1 MRTGFV
7 VLVVPLLVVGCLHQR
22 FHTDSARSAT
32 EQLLIAEAAERA
44 AASVE
49 LPPVAERRV
58 ALEVVGLGPGK
69 EFYQDLPYVQAALQH
84 RLLEEGATIVE
95 PGDADLVMTARVAAL
110 GTVARQ
116 FTLGFPQLGVGLYQN
131 SKQHGYAKLRVVTR
145 DGEGAFVAESEP
157 VMVSSRHDFLEVMQI
172 ILRRQDIYPDDHML
186 GID

>member
-1 MRTGFV
+1 
-7 VLVVPLLVVGCLHQR
+7 
-22 FHTDSARSAT
+22 
-32 EQLLIAEAAERA
+32 
-44 AASVE
+44 
-49 LPPVAERRV
+49 
-58 ALEVVGLGPGK
+58 
-69 EFYQDLPYVQAALQH
+69 
-84 RLLEEGATIVE
+84 
-95 PGDADLVMTARVAAL
+95 MTARVAAL